1 MKHSSRLII
10 GCFILLTLGACQNN
24 DLSLEPSDTISVK
37 QTASGGEVGFI
48 TDIDFIEKLTIK
60 LNQADTASVSN
71 LDLPSPDYSIA
82 FLSNDEVIQELGYY
96 EEDRSFGGV
105 IGRYLDPVEG
115 IHLAVLLE
123 LPID

>member
-1 MKHSSRLII
+1 M
-10 GCFILLTLGACQNN
+10 Q
-24 DLSLEPSDTISVK
+24 
-37 QTASGGEVGFI
+37 ASTGEEIAVI
-48 TDIDFIEKLTIK
+48 KDADFIKNLANE